1 MQMPNSS
8 EVITLTPGQQMAI
21 EVRDANVLV
30 AAAAGSGKTKVLVD
44 RIVSKVTDKDN
55 PVNVDQFLVV
65 TFTNAAAAQ
74 MRDKIRGKLQKALS
88 KNPSDEHLCRQQLL
102 VNRADICT
110 IDSFCLK
117 LVKENFNMLDID
129 SSFTIGDA
137 GVMEMVKSEVMDNLF
152 EELYDKGDKEF
163 KVLVDIFGLKNN
175 EEELRKAVANVYSK
189 ASSYPIPMAWYS
201 NAKSSF
207 DIKSEDVFNNLKWVE
222 YYVNSV
228 KAEIADIRREIDEVE
243 AVCNLPDGPAVY
255 VETLE
260 ADRALVERIAE
271 ATTYEDLRIALA
283 DGWTGLPRMKKGD
296 CDEDIKDKAQK
307 LRNKYKKRVGMLIP
321 TKTYQQVVEEQE
333 HLASYVIPLI
343 KLTER
348 FEEEY
353 MKEKKL
359 RRMFEFSDIAHMAH
373 SLVCS
378 AYDVDGKP
386 IPTELAK
393 NISMGIEEI
402 YIDEY
407 QDSNFLQEEILY
419 CVSGN
424 YRDCPNMFMVGDV
437 KQSIYRFRMA
447 RPDLFIGKYDTF
459 KDTGD
464 NVKILLNNNFRSRA
478 EVLLPVNYF
487 FYQLMGKELGGIV
500 YDASASLV
508 PSALFPQPNE
518 EEAPLV
524 SHNTE
529 IMVLNLEDIED
540 TARPEQE
547 DAEDDMENLANLE
560 LEAHMIAGRI
570 KELLD
575 KDNGMLVCEEIE
587 VDGQEQKIYRKASY
601 KDIVIL
607 VRSMKGVGE
616 VFYNVLSAH
625 GIPSYLSDPK
635 GYFDAV
641 EVRVVMSLLS
651 VVDNS
656 KQDIPLAA
664 VLMSPMARL
673 DESDIAV
680 ICDYTKEKKL
690 QYLYD
695 KCQLYMLEI
704 EDEITKK
711 LKTFFELLEN
721 LKDNKNKLSISQLI
735 WEALEVTGYYTYV
748 SAMPMGHR
756 RKANLDML
764 LDKAEVY
771 ENGYYKGLF
780 NFLRYV
786 DKLKVNQVDFGEA
799 AVVNEDEDVVRI
811 MTMHSSKGLEYPIVF
826 VSALGK
832 YFNREDNKKNLIINN
847 DYYLSM
853 KYMNRNKRY
862 SKDTLVREAF
872 KDINISEGLAEEL
885 RVLYVALT
893 RAKEKLV
900 ITGYVKKYTELMNKC
915 EKLMKHSDMLLPYTN
930 RKKAD
935 SFIDLLVQTM
945 ARFDRLKDA
954 YEVADKLNIKVFDK
968 SMLAVSTNRSIE
980 DRVQKVERLLEQLES
995 QVNSETTE
1003 EILKSFKR
1011 DYSYQKI
1018 TQLKSKLSV
1027 SDIKKMKAFDGT
1039 GYDDSEFACKALEYE
1054 KFQDDSEGED
1064 TQSEKEVAKPTEIQ
1078 EEQKANST
1086 SGKLTGAMRGTV
1098 VHKCMELIDFASLE
1112 GETNLYKF
1120 AVAHKKALKERGI
1133 FDDAELRAI
1142 NCKKV
1147 ANMLKSN
1154 LGQRMIKAA
1163 IRGELFKEQQFS
1175 IGFAATK
1182 VFDLDDMDDL
1192 DDTIIVQGIVD
1203 GYFVEDGAI
1212 VVMDYKTDA
1221 CDEDTLIGRYKAQLK
1236 YYGDTLSQLRG
1247 LPVKEMIM
1255 YSFGMEK
1262 EVSL

>member
-1 MQMPNSS
+1 MPNSS

-307 LRNKYKKRVGMLIP
+307 LRNKYKKKVGMLIP

-459 KDTGD
+459 KDAGD

-518 EEAPLV
+518 E
-524 SHNTE
+524 
-529 IMVLNLEDIED
+529 
-540 TARPEQE
+540 
-547 DAEDDMENLANLE
+547 
-560 LEAHMIAGRI
+560 
-570 KELLD
+570 
-575 KDNGMLVCEEIE
+575 
-587 VDGQEQKIYRKASY
+587 
-601 KDIVIL
+601 
-607 VRSMKGVGE
+607 
-616 VFYNVLSAH
+616 
-625 GIPSYLSDPK
+625 
-635 GYFDAV
+635 
-641 EVRVVMSLLS
+641 
-651 VVDNS
+651 
-656 KQDIPLAA
+656 
-664 VLMSPMARL
+664 
-673 DESDIAV
+673 
-680 ICDYTKEKKL
+680 
-690 QYLYD
+690 
-695 KCQLYMLEI
+695 
-704 EDEITKK
+704 
-711 LKTFFELLEN
+711 
-721 LKDNKNKLSISQLI
+721 
-735 WEALEVTGYYTYV
+735 
-748 SAMPMGHR
+748 
-756 RKANLDML
+756 
-764 LDKAEVY
+764 
-771 ENGYYKGLF
+771 
-780 NFLRYV
+780 
-786 DKLKVNQVDFGEA
+786 
-799 AVVNEDEDVVRI
+799 
-811 MTMHSSKGLEYPIVF
+811 
-826 VSALGK
+826 
-832 YFNREDNKKNLIINN
+832 
-847 DYYLSM
+847 
-853 KYMNRNKRY
+853 
-862 SKDTLVREAF
+862 
-872 KDINISEGLAEEL
+872 
-885 RVLYVALT
+885 
-893 RAKEKLV
+893 
-900 ITGYVKKYTELMNKC
+900 
-915 EKLMKHSDMLLPYTN
+915 
-930 RKKAD
+930 
-935 SFIDLLVQTM
+935 
-945 ARFDRLKDA
+945 
-954 YEVADKLNIKVFDK
+954 
-968 SMLAVSTNRSIE
+968 
-980 DRVQKVERLLEQLES
+980 
-995 QVNSETTE
+995 
-1003 EILKSFKR
+1003 
-1011 DYSYQKI
+1011 
-1018 TQLKSKLSV
+1018 
-1027 SDIKKMKAFDGT
+1027 
-1039 GYDDSEFACKALEYE
+1039 
-1054 KFQDDSEGED
+1054 
-1064 TQSEKEVAKPTEIQ
+1064 
-1078 EEQKANST
+1078 
-1086 SGKLTGAMRGTV
+1086 
-1098 VHKCMELIDFASLE
+1098 
-1112 GETNLYKF
+1112 
-1120 AVAHKKALKERGI
+1120 
-1133 FDDAELRAI
+1133 
-1142 NCKKV
+1142 
-1147 ANMLKSN
+1147 
-1154 LGQRMIKAA
+1154 
-1163 IRGELFKEQQFS
+1163 
-1175 IGFAATK
+1175 
-1182 VFDLDDMDDL
+1182 
-1192 DDTIIVQGIVD
+1192 
-1203 GYFVEDGAI
+1203 
-1212 VVMDYKTDA
+1212 
-1221 CDEDTLIGRYKAQLK
+1221 
-1236 YYGDTLSQLRG
+1236 
-1247 LPVKEMIM
+1247 
-1255 YSFGMEK
+1255 
-1262 EVSL
+1262 